1 MQVLLI
7 EDDLK
12 TASFILKGLKE
23 AGFAVDHVTDGER
36 GLQMASVEVFDVAI
50 VDIMLPKMDGLTI
63 IETLRKQ
70 RINTPVIILSAKR
83 AVDDRVKGLQKGG
96 DDYLT
101 KPFAFSEL
109 LARVQGLIR
118 RSSGISEPTS
128 LTCCELSMDLL
139 TREVAREGKE
149 IDLQPREFALLEYL
163 MRNQGKVVSKTMIME
178 HVWNYNFDP
187 QTNVVEARICRLR
200 EKVDKGFGKKLIH
213 TIRGVG
219 YVLKQNF

>member
-1 MQVLLI
+1 
-7 EDDLK
+7 
-12 TASFILKGLKE
+12 
-23 AGFAVDHVTDGER
+23 
-36 GLQMASVEVFDVAI
+36 
-50 VDIMLPKMDGLTI
+50 MDGLTL
-63 IETLRKQ
+63 IETLRQ
-70 RINTPVIILSAKR
+70 RKINTPVIILSAKR
-83 AVDDRVKGLQKGG
+83 AVNDRVKGLQRGG

-101 KPFAFSEL
+101 KPFAFAEL
-109 LARVQGLIR
+109 LARVQGFF
-118 RSSGISEPTS
+118 
-128 LTCCELSMDLL
+128 CELSMDFL

-200 EKVDKGFGKKLIH
+200 DKVDKGFGKKLIH

-219 YVLKQNF
+219 YVLKETR